1 FVSITSSNSS
11 SHPSSF
17 VYANSFAL
25 NPKMPIVL
33 PCVNFNSCS
42 NWSRVCLLEIMMLD
56 VVIPAR
62 LKDFDGAVQVINLS
76 CRFSFTFA
84 STVCSYPGITK
95 SYQIS
100 SEITYKSCLMAI
112 SATFSNSSS
121 VQTRPTGLCGLQNSK
136 T

>member
-1 FVSITSSNSS
+1 
-11 SHPSSF
+11 
-17 VYANSFAL
+17 
-25 NPKMPIVL
+25 
-33 PCVNFNSCS
+33 S

-100 SEITYKSCLMAI
+100 SEITYKSCQMAI

-121 VQTRPTGLCGLQNSK
+121 VQTRPTGLCGLQNCKTLLSYTPAAAANFSK
-136 T
+136 STI